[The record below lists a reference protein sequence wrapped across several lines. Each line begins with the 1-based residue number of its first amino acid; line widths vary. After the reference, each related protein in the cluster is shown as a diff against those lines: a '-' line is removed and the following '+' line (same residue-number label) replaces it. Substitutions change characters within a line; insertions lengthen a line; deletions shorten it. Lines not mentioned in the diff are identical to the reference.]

1 MSSRTSDLY
10 KKRMDAKR
18 LPLRAACIHGRYE
31 THWFEGGRCS
41 GYRDI
46 EPVEIRGKT
55 RTWQEWLEET
65 SGDPYGRSTKNPDR

>member
-31 THWFEGGRCS
+31 THWFEMADDEWVKWGRCS
-41 GYRDI
+41 GYRVI
-46 EPVEIRGKT
+46 ESVEIRGKT
-55 RTWQEWLEET
+55 RSWQEWLEET
-65 SGDPYGRSTKNPDR
+65 SR